1 MLVLLLLT
9 GACVHTFD
17 GRTLGSRTT
26 LADRATQ
33 QPQGEAFRVTKSAI
47 FVFWGIGT
55 ASRPMLDR
63 VLAGQVTGESEVKN
77 LRVTVK
83 SRFSDVL
90 ITVLTAGVIIPRT
103 VVYEGVVTGADSTA
117 ATAGAST
124 N

>member
-17 GRTLGSRTT
+17 ARTLGSRIT
-26 LADRATQ
+26 LGDRATE
-33 QPQGEAFRVTKSAI
+33 QPQGQAFRVTKSAV

-63 VLAGQVTGESEVKN
+63 VLAGQVSGEAEIKN

-90 ITVLTAGVIIPRT
+90 LTVLTAGVIIPRT
-103 VVYEGVVTGADSTA
+103 VVYEGVITGADSAA
-117 ATAGAST
+117 ATAGTST